1 MRLFFQIG
9 VKSIVVFV
17 NKADMIEDKEQ
28 LELVSEGA
36 EGEGDHF
43 SRSCVCCQVE
53 LEMREILS
61 HFNYDGDNTPV
72 VIGSALCALEVHAVV
87 PSL

>member
-28 LELVSEGA
+28 LELVSEG
-36 EGEGDHF
+36 GEGNHL
-43 SRSCVCCQVE
+43 SCSCVCCQVE